1 MGNIKIFAKYWYYDS
16 FLLGVSDWFESCPEV
31 TFVQMMAIWVM
42 LLIFLIHDVSKNNFA
57 GEFSII
63 SEEPSRKKMH
73 LVAMSRLHE
82 FECRLVCSSQTTYVY
97 NIKND
102 KWSPSQEGNAHHHKK
117 RQFAKLSHLFF
128 METWWAGLSRCCASF
143 LAKAGCWPDYQ
154 EQGYQDYQ
162 DCQDYQEPDYQE
174 QVGKERGNVY

>member
-1 MGNIKIFAKYWYYDS
+1 
-16 FLLGVSDWFESCPEV
+16 
-31 TFVQMMAIWVM
+31 M
-42 LLIFLIHDVSKNNFA
+42 LLIFLIHDASKNNLRSWRIFHNFWRA
-57 GEFSII
+57 I
-63 SEEPSRKKMH
+63 KKEDAFGCY
-73 LVAMSRLHE
+73 VKAE

-174 QVGKERGNVY
+174 QVGNRTWKCLLRTGWLSRTSGDHHWWEQGECRDSARDDD

>member
-1 MGNIKIFAKYWYYDS
+1 MKIFSKYWKFSPWGIRLIWKLPGSNFCSNDGN
-16 FLLGVSDWFESCPEV
+16 LGHAFDF
-31 TFVQMMAIWVM
+31 F
-42 LLIFLIHDVSKNNFA
+42 IHDASKNNFA

-97 NIKND
+97 NTKND

-117 RQFAKLSHLFF
+117 RQFVKLSHLFF

-143 LAKAGCWPDYQ
+143 LAKAGCWPDYR
-154 EQGYQDYQ
+154 EQG
-162 DCQDYQEPDYQE
+162 CQDYQEHDYQE
-174 QVGKERGNVY
+174 NRKWKCSLRTG